1 MPLEQKKYPVGAHP
15 DLPPPVSTTGPLA
28 WIKTNL
34 FSSPLNTTLTVL
46 SLWLLWTI
54 VPPFIN
60 WVFLESIWDAADRKD
75 CWAQMPNPR
84 EGACWAFII
93 GSFEFFVYGWYP
105 DTEKWRVNLSFII
118 LIFAIVGV
126 LKEKLPGKKYWL
138 LFAGAFPF
146 IAAWLLLG
154 GFGLKEVETSKI
166 GGILLTVIIGITG
179 ISFSLPIGI
188 VLALGGASWP
198 KLGSNGDWKSLFDP
212 AELESF
218 QASNCSFIVKWSIK
232 MSKYFGQPLKSIKLS
247 AGSQSSRGE
256 IIISQKGIEGGG
268 IYSLSAQLKKG
279 EDLIL
284 DLLPDWD
291 NDKILKLLTI
301 PWGKSSSSNVLRK
314 RLKLEPIKQSIL
326 REFAMDVIKEPA
338 LLTKSIKSLK
348 IP

>member
-15 DLPPPVSTTGPLA
+15 DLPPPISTTGPLA

-34 FSSPLNTTLTVL
+34 FSSPLNTALTVL

-138 LFAGAFPF
+138 LFCQGR
-146 IAAWLLLG
+146 
-154 GFGLKEVETSKI
+154 GF
-166 GGILLTVIIGITG
+166 
-179 ISFSLPIGI
+179 
-188 VLALGGASWP
+188 
-198 KLGSNGDWKSLFDP
+198 
-212 AELESF
+212 
-218 QASNCSFIVKWSIK
+218 C
-232 MSKYFGQPLKSIKLS
+232 
-247 AGSQSSRGE
+247 
-256 IIISQKGIEGGG
+256 
-268 IYSLSAQLKKG
+268 
-279 EDLIL
+279 
-284 DLLPDWD
+284 
-291 NDKILKLLTI
+291 
-301 PWGKSSSSNVLRK
+301 
-314 RLKLEPIKQSIL
+314 
-326 REFAMDVIKEPA
+326 
-338 LLTKSIKSLK
+338 
-348 IP
+348 